1 MKECNK
7 TWNSINDKVSEIL
20 LNGSSKSQNTED
32 FLEELQR
39 QFIEMGQLKSDF
51 DIEKFT
57 IKKEGNFLAHNFHF
71 LMRQYSLT
79 LTELRRM
86 LLERE
91 EHRRYVEKYQKLL
104 NEGVEITKVV
114 GEFGE
119 DDKWVDIELARQ
131 WNQMKASDVT
141 MTNKIAMIAK
151 FEEMRQKLIEMN
163 GGDAPTNEEYQK
175 ETPKYWKW
183 FFEKLVLWQVKAHAT
198 GITRGTWENIDL
210 LERTPVINPEFQLSM
225 LNDDGML
232 DLKRIELENEL
243 EKQLSE
249 SRIKK
254 MLDSF
259 NEDKNDSNK
268 MLEES

>member
-1 MKECNK
+1 MKKCNK

-57 IKKEGNFLAHNFHF
+57 VKKEGNFLAHNFHF

-131 WNQMKASDVT
+131 WNQMKA
-141 MTNKIAMIAK
+141 
-151 FEEMRQKLIEMN
+151 
-163 GGDAPTNEEYQK
+163 
-175 ETPKYWKW
+175 
-183 FFEKLVLWQVKAHAT
+183 
-198 GITRGTWENIDL
+198 
-210 LERTPVINPEFQLSM
+210 
-225 LNDDGML
+225 
-232 DLKRIELENEL
+232 
-243 EKQLSE
+243 
-249 SRIKK
+249 
-254 MLDSF
+254 
-259 NEDKNDSNK
+259 
-268 MLEES
+268 